1 MREVTT
7 RDSIRRFM
15 HALARAAREETAVL
29 FVGGGTAVIEG
40 WRDSTVDID
49 IVLRPERD
57 ELLRALPA
65 IKNELRVNV
74 ELSSPGDFIPLPPGC
89 DDRAVFVA
97 REGKLSFFHFDP
109 YAQALAKLERG
120 HAKDIIDVEALI
132 ERRLVERECLVEL
145 FEQIEP
151 ELYRFPAVDPTA
163 FRERVFRIP

>member
-1 MREVTT
+1 MRDVTT

-15 HALARAAREETAVL
+15 H
-29 FVGGGTAVIEG
+29 
-40 WRDSTVDID
+40 
-49 IVLRPERD
+49 
-57 ELLRALPA
+57 
-65 IKNELRVNV
+65 
-74 ELSSPGDFIPLPPGC
+74 GC

-151 ELYRFPAVDPTA
+151 ELYRFPAVDPAA